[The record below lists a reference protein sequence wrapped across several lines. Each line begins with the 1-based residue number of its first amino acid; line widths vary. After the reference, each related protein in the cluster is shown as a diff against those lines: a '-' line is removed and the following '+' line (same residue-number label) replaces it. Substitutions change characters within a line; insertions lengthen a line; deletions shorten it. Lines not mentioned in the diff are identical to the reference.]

1 MNTKEDN
8 KLLLQLQ
15 NQITKMLVDVL
26 ESQDI
31 YCKMDVEVIQHQELE
46 SIEVKIRQATNE
58 KIRITIREIEKDE
71 NNQYGQD

>member
-31 YCKMDVEVIQHQELE
+31 YCKMDVEVIQH
-46 SIEVKIRQATNE
+46 
-58 KIRITIREIEKDE
+58 
-71 NNQYGQD
+71 

>member
-15 NQITKMLVDVL
+15 NQITKMLVDFL

-31 YCKMDVEVIQHQELE
+31 YCKMDVEVIQYQELE
-46 SIEVKIRQATNE
+46 SIEVKIRQATDE
-58 KIRITIREIEKDE
+58 KIRITIHEIEKDE

>member
-15 NQITKMLVDVL
+15 NQITKMLVDFL

-31 YCKMDVEVIQHQELE
+31 YCKMDVEVIQ
-46 SIEVKIRQATNE
+46 
-58 KIRITIREIEKDE
+58 
-71 NNQYGQD
+71 Y